1 MHHLLL
7 HVWVKLCQS
16 LPTLVVTSANVRS
29 GQEALPYRE
38 PISMNSQFLWM
49 RDAAWFSKPLANGAL
64 RRGWVMAPA
73 VSEASV
79 TAALGLTIDVVS
91 SLPPVRNMPLVCSR
105 CIFMCATTNATM
117 NDLAQLTQILRN
129 RFILVSRLLHWTQAD
144 VLFFAACVWVGVKW
158 AFYWGLSLANLH
170 HVTARRALL
179 PWNATGSCARDKNRQ
194 RLNLQGWQHHE
205 KQCWGERM
213 FSGFNL
219 SLSSS
224 YLSLRQTQGLTTVF
238 TEFTMAGLQHVV
250 EMFFMVGA
258 WGYSKNKQTHID
270 RTFTHKFTARGKNK
284 CLCILQPVRFEKH

>member
-1 MHHLLL
+1 MNASSAVTCLG
-7 HVWVKLCQS
+7 Q
-16 LPTLVVTSANVRS
+16 TQTQVVSSAKVRS

-179 PWNATGSCARDKNRQ
+179 PWNATGSCAGDKNRQ

-205 KQCWGERM
+205 QQCWGRE
-213 FSGFNL
+213 
-219 SLSSS
+219 SS
-224 YLSLRQTQGLTTVF
+224 QGLTCRYHQATLVSDRPRARRRL
-238 TEFTMAGLQHVV
+238 EKLPSVYRVYHGWLAACCWNVLHGRCMGLL
-250 EMFFMVGA
+250 
-258 WGYSKNKQTHID
+258 KKINKRI
-270 RTFTHKFTARGKNK
+270 
-284 CLCILQPVRFEKH
+284 